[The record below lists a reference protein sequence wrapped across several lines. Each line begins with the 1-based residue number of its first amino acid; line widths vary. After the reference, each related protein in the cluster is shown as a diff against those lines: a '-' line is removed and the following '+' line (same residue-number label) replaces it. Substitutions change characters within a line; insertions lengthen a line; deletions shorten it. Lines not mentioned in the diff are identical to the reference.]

1 MSFAYSV
8 GGKEMD
14 YGYMQLMTV
23 PTAGLTG
30 MALHQDL
37 LNAWSETNKESNI
50 PRLQYGDNY
59 SAYTSDRFL
68 TDGSWLSLQ
77 NISLGYSFPKKWLQG
92 LGITGLRLSV
102 SGENLTY
109 WSKRKGLDPRINSYG
124 GASNT
129 KYAPARTIMG
139 GLSVQF

>member
-1 MSFAYSV
+1 MH
-8 GGKEMD
+8 
-14 YGYMQLMTV
+14 L
-23 PTAGLTG
+23 
-30 MALHQDL
+30 DL
-37 LNAWSETNKESNI
+37 LNAWSADNTTSNV
-50 PRLQYGDNY
+50 PRLCYNDQYAN
-59 SAYTSDRFL
+59 YTSDRFL
-68 TDGSWLSLQ
+68 TDGSWLALQ
-77 NISLGYSFPKKWLQG
+77 NITLGYNLPKKWMNSLVIN
-92 LGITGLRLSV
+92 GIHIAV